1 MKNLLTAY
9 AVWILCAF
17 SLSADD
23 LTDKIAELKADEEV
37 AMAEREVRFRIRTDA
52 IQAETTNEWIY
63 LPSAGSVQG
72 GFGTYY
78 RSDVTIANYR
88 SVTQLVRAR
97 WIPAGGSGL
106 TTEEKTF
113 TIPSRGYITYE
124 DFVKEYMGFE
134 GLGSLEFTARTS
146 GGEIDRNAE
155 IDIYSRIWTR
165 QPNTNLGTVSQN
177 FDGVSFDHTV
187 NAGRLQAIG
196 LKQNLSYRTNYGIL
210 NLDPESAQTFI
221 VRVEEQRGETV
232 EIPVTVPA
240 YSMLH
245 QSVPTD
251 IRGDLRITFLA
262 PEGHSSRWAAYATTS
277 DNGTGD
283 GWVAVASKVRP

>member
-9 AVWILCAF
+9 AVWTLCAF

-23 LTDKIAELKADEEV
+23 LAGKIAELKADEEI

-78 RSDVTIANYR
+78 RSDVAIANYR
-88 SVTQLVRAR
+88 NVTQRVRAR
-97 WIPAGGSGL
+97 WIPAGANGL
-106 TTEEKTF
+106 TTVEKEF
-113 TIPSRGYITYE
+113 TIPSRGFVTYE
-124 DFVKEYMGFE
+124 DFVKEHMGYE
-134 GLGSLEFTARTS
+134 GLGSVEFTARTS
-146 GGEIDRNAE
+146 DDQIDRNAE

-165 QPNTNLGTVSQN
+165 QPQTNVGTVSQN

-187 NAGRLQAIG
+187 NAARLQAIG

-221 VRVEEQRGETV
+221 VRVEEERGDTL
-232 EIPVTVPA
+232 EIPITVPA

-251 IRGDLRITFLA
+251 IRGDLRITFIA
-262 PEGHSSRWAAYATTS
+262 PEGFSGRWAAYATTS
-277 DNGTGD
+277 DNTTGD